1 MGVEIRVMFKSS
13 QAEGATLRLP
23 ANRQAHE
30 RLATVPCRVQ
40 RQSAV
45 LQGEKPDA
53 IDVHADWRRDGG
65 CVYAAK
71 WAVPGRRS
79 AGGAGAS
86 GGACYPSCVLP
97 EPDVDKVRCPCAMEV
112 KTADRPASRLGLRTV

>member
-1 MGVEIRVMFKSS
+1 MFKSS

-30 RLATVPCRVQ
+30 RLATVPCRVK

-45 LQGEKPDA
+45 LQGKNPGA
-53 IDVHADWRRDGG
+53 IDAHADWRRDGG
-65 CVYAAK
+65 CVCAAR
-71 WAVPGRRS
+71 WAMPGRRS
-79 AGGAGAS
+79 VGEAGAS

-97 EPDVDKVRCPCAMEV
+97 EPDVDKVAMSLCHGSEDSRQTLV
-112 KTADRPASRLGLRTV
+112 KGAA